1 MGKFLGVL
9 AGIIVIALVFMLV
22 LGSCGAGLGFGPG
35 GNGDGTGS
43 GENTS
48 NTIADNNN
56 TEKTKES
63 TTEATEASHNDAN
76 DTLIIAVSVVE
87 SDYFYNNKKISLD
100 DLIDELKSIEEDF
113 IVEVTDDNSALRAY
127 NKLIDALAENNFDYS
142 EK

>member
-43 GENTS
+43 GEDTS

-56 TEKTKES
+56 TEETKES

>member
-1 MGKFLGVL
+1 MGKFLRVL

-22 LGSCGAGLGFGPG
+22 LGFLGAGLGFGPG
-35 GNGDGTGS
+35 GDGDGTDS

-56 TEKTKES
+56 TEETEES
-63 TTEATEASHNDAN
+63 TTEATDASHNDAD

-100 DLIDELKSIEEDF
+100 DLIDDLKSIEEDF